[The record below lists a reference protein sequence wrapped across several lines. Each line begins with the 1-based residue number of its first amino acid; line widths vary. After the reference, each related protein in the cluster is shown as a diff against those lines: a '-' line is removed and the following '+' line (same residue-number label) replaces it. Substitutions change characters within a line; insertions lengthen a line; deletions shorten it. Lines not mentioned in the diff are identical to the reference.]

1 MANYNTTAKVTLSVN
16 GRQAQQ
22 VLSTLQAEAQS
33 LERKIAKAATAGD
46 KATMRKLQRELT
58 STNRLISQLQGSANT
73 AEQVLR
79 RLDKA
84 TPKEL
89 QRTLRTLNAQLNSIE
104 RGSAAWNEHINKIR
118 RVKEELASVNRQL
131 SVQQSRWEK
140 LNNWLNNTQTALMG
154 IAAAFA
160 GLVMAGRKAV
170 NTYAEMEEQLA
181 GTRKYT
187 GLSEE
192 SVLKLNEAFQNMD
205 TRTSRQ
211 QLNEL
216 AQEAGRLG
224 KNTLESVQGYV
235 EAADIIHVALDD
247 LGEGATQTIAKLTN
261 IFGVDKML
269 GTKEA
274 MLAVGSTVN
283 ELSQNCT
290 ASSSYLVEFAQRMA
304 GIGASAGLTIPQIL
318 AFGAVLDANGQK
330 VEMSATAIQK
340 VINNL
345 ANKNQE
351 FASRLGLDAQKLNE
365 TLKHSA
371 RDGIMMFLQ
380 ALHDIGEKG
389 GYENATMVL
398 APAFKDM
405 GMDAARVSQVLATLA
420 NHIDEVKW
428 QLGEADKAF
437 EEASS
442 ATHEYEIF
450 NNTAQASID
459 KAKKRVTE
467 LAVQLGEKLYPIMKH
482 IYSSSGLF
490 LRALNQI
497 VSFIIEYRRVIVP
510 LVASLATYYA
520 TLTAVKVATGAW
532 QILMSSGRAII
543 AAYQYAVGLCE
554 VAIIALTKGTKAA
567 GTAMTFLNQGM
578 KASPWGVVLAA
589 VTAVGVG
596 IYNLCTRTDE
606 LTKVTK
612 SAMRAA
618 KGYNEEAVKEQHE
631 LDVLFGK
638 LKGTERG
645 TKDYEDAKKSIIN
658 QYGKYLSGLINEKG
672 EIVNLEDAYNR
683 LTTAVRRSAQ
693 ARGIA
698 AAREQIDEQ
707 YFKGLS
713 QNLTELQETLE
724 KSGASTREAAEIVAG
739 VGQAMSSGKAI
750 PQKYVDKI
758 NAYSSRIEWR
768 LLPDWIGGDQSP
780 FFGGKSRR
788 PSAIV
793 NRMYKD
799 RGKRQKSNEA
809 LEAMEDGNSPFRRI
823 DATWLKRAIEG
834 LEKIVK
840 SGRGGNA
847 LVFLEGSQQ
856 GEYKELSVAEAK
868 KILHNYKEELA
879 LRGEGQKHNK
889 KNTRNGKDE
898 GGVGGHT
905 ATTPTKITDSGSG
918 NGGTQNRFAV
928 EEEAKERA
936 EAEARIAYATGK
948 KNYLDYL
955 DAMNEASK
963 NYYDSLLKRTDLS
976 EMERLKIQ
984 AQYEESRKK
993 IADQGIARSAE
1004 KEEARYNKEMVS
1016 LRQSYIDGQIS
1027 KKTFDASVEE
1037 QEIIHQRNLT
1047 KVYAEGSKERL
1058 QAERQ
1063 LQQLLMAQ
1071 TGRRQQETEAAEK
1084 KLAEARKKY
1093 FGQSPAEK
1101 QWQYF
1106 KEYNLLMQA
1115 YDREMTL
1122 AKNNAEEKLRI
1133 EKAFQIAKLA
1143 LQKEYG
1149 IISNNEEK
1157 SKAEQ
1162 LTQDL
1167 IDWFDS
1173 DTTKKFL
1180 KSYSVLTSGMGAIFS
1195 SLTSLVQAELELQ
1208 TASIEKRYE
1217 KEISAAEGNSYRV
1230 KKLEKEKERE
1240 IARAKE
1246 DANRKMFAMQV
1257 IQAIAQTA
1265 QNAISAYGDGLQ
1277 IGGLAGL
1284 ILAPIAASMAVAA
1297 GMIQIAAIKKQQ
1309 QASAAQGYSA
1319 GGFTPDGKVDEP
1331 VGIVHAGEWVASQKL
1346 VKSPR
1351 TRPLIEAL
1359 DYAQRN
1365 NTIGSLKA
1373 SDVSRSITAPMVLA
1387 QQSASPQIVVAKSQP
1402 TVVVE
1407 QNREYT
1413 DTMRRLADRLAEPFV
1428 TVATVTGDKGIN
1440 KAQEEYDRLIR
1451 NKKPKSRK

>member
-16 GRQAQQ
+16 GRLAQQ

-46 KATMRKLQRELT
+46 KATMKKLQRELT

-578 KASPWGVVLAA
+578 KASTWGVVLAA

-724 KSGASTREAAEIVAG
+724 KSGASTREAEIVAG

-840 SGRGGNA
+840 SGKGGNA

-868 KILHNYKEELA
+868 KFLHNYKEELA

-948 KNYLDYL
+948 KNYLDHL

-963 NYYDSLLKRTDLS
+963 NYYESLLKRTDLS
-976 EMERLKIQ
+976 ETERLKIQ

-1004 KEEARYNKEMVS
+1004 EEEARYNKEMAS
-1016 LRQSYIDGQIS
+1016 LRQSYIDGHIS
-1027 KKTFDASVEE
+1027 KKTFDASIEE

-1047 KVYAEGSKERL
+1047 KAYAEGSKERL

-1071 TGRRQQETEAAEK
+1071 TQRRQQETEAAEK

-1149 IISNNEEK
+1149 IIAEADTRNSVQRAVDSSIEFLN
-1157 SKAEQ
+1157 SDGGKAITGTMSTLSSE
-1162 LTQDL
+1162 
-1167 IDWFDS
+1167 
-1173 DTTKKFL
+1173 
-1180 KSYSVLTSGMGAIFS
+1180 MGAIFS
-1195 SLTSLVQAELELQ
+1195 SLSSVVQAELELQ
-1208 TASIEKRYE
+1208 TAAIEKRYE
-1217 KEISAAEGNSYRV
+1217 REISAAEGNSYRV

-1240 IARAKE
+1240 IAKAKNE
-1246 DANRKMFAMQV
+1246 ANRKMFAMQV
-1257 IQAIAQTA
+1257 IQAVAQTA
-1265 QNAISAYGDGLQ
+1265 QNAISAYGSAATIPL
-1277 IGGLAGL
+1277 IGY

-1309 QASAAQGYSA
+1309 QASQAQGYST

-1387 QQSASPQIVVAKSQP
+1387 QQSASPQIVVAQSQP

-1440 KAQEEYDRLIR
+1440 KAQEEYDRLMR

>member
-89 QRTLRTLNAQLNSIE
+89 QRTLRTLNSQLNSIE

-269 GTKEA
+269 GTKDA

-497 VSFIIEYRRVIVP
+497 VSFIIEYKGAILSLMAGMVGYYTGAAIASANTKAFA
-510 LVASLATYYA
+510 VATKIA
-520 TLTAVKVATGAW
+520 KVAQEAW
-532 QILMSSGRAII
+532 I
-543 AAYQYAVGLCE
+543 AVQ
-554 VAIIALTKGTKAA
+554 AL
-567 GTAMTFLNQGM
+567 
-578 KASPWGVVLAA
+578 ASAA
-589 VTAVGVG
+589 V
-596 IYNLCTRTDE
+596 
-606 LTKVTK
+606 
-612 SAMRAA
+612 S
-618 KGYNEEAVKEQHE
+618 
-631 LDVLFGK
+631 LFTG
-638 LKGTERG
+638 
-645 TKDYEDAKKSIIN
+645 
-658 QYGKYLSGLINEKG
+658 
-672 EIVNLEDAYNR
+672 
-683 LTTAVRRSAQ
+683 
-693 ARGIA
+693 
-698 AAREQIDEQ
+698 
-707 YFKGLS
+707 
-713 QNLTELQETLE
+713 
-724 KSGASTREAAEIVAG
+724 
-739 VGQAMSSGKAI
+739 
-750 PQKYVDKI
+750 KI
-758 NAYSSRIEWR
+758 NAAAQSFKIFSATIKANPIGLFLGTFTALFAGLATLRTKMEENRKEAKRLAEEQRKWKESISNVDEASNRYAANELSRLKALYNAATEEN
-768 LLPDWIGGDQSP
+768 
-780 FFGGKSRR
+780 
-788 PSAIV
+788 SARK
-793 NRMYKD
+793 N
-799 RGKRQKSNEA
+799 
-809 LEAMEDGNSPFRRI
+809 RI
-823 DATWLKRAIEG
+823 DAAQKMQSLYPSIFSSFTTEEIMAGKAKKAYDELSLSIIKNARARAAAEKIQENEKLILDLEDELEKNKAWERNAGKRAENAKERRNRLYESSSSQHAFMPAQVQTHAEQGLTEEIRENTKQQKQANQNIKDINKKRSELKRANDK
-834 LEKIVK
+834 LAKIP
-840 SGRGGNA
+840 
-847 LVFLEGSQQ
+847 
-856 GEYKELSVAEAK
+856 
-868 KILHNYKEELA
+868 
-879 LRGEGQKHNK
+879 
-889 KNTRNGKDE
+889 
-898 GGVGGHT
+898 GVGDVIVGDGRKT
-905 ATTPTKITDSGSG
+905 EIPYTGTGGGEPSADKVNGNGNGNGTGSG
-918 NGGTQNRFAV
+918 DGGEQNRFAV

-963 NYYDSLLKRTDLS
+963 NYYESLLKRTDLS

-1004 KEEARYNKEMVS
+1004 EEEARYNNEMAT
-1016 LRQSYIDGQIS
+1016 LRQSYIDGHIS

-1047 KVYAEGSKERL
+1047 KAYAEGSKERL

-1071 TGRRQQETEAAEK
+1071 TGRRQQETEAAER
-1084 KLAEARKKY
+1084 KLAEIRKKY
-1093 FGQSPAEK
+1093 FGQSPDEK
-1101 QWQYF
+1101 QQQYF
-1106 KEYNLLMQA
+1106 KEYNLLMLA

-1246 DANRKMFAMQV
+1246 EANRKMFAMQV

-1309 QASAAQGYSA
+1309 QASAAQGYST

-1373 SDVSRSITAPMVLA
+1373 ADVSRSITAPMVLA
-1387 QQSASPQIVVAKSQP
+1387 QQSASPQIVVAQSQP

-1407 QNREYT
+1407 QNREYA

-1440 KAQEEYDRLIR
+1440 KAQEEYDRLMR

>member
-33 LERKIAKAATAGD
+33 LEHKITKAATAGD
-46 KATMRKLQRELT
+46 KATMKKLQRELT

-510 LVASLATYYA
+510 LVASLATYYD
-520 TLTAVKVATGAW
+520 TLTAVKVAAGAW
-532 QILMSSGRAII
+532 QIRMNSGRATI
-543 AAYQYAVGLCE
+543 AAY
-554 VAIIALTKGTKAA
+554 
-567 GTAMTFLNQGM
+567 
-578 KASPWGVVLAA
+578 
-589 VTAVGVG
+589 
-596 IYNLCTRTDE
+596 
-606 LTKVTK
+606 
-612 SAMRAA
+612 
-618 KGYNEEAVKEQHE
+618 
-631 LDVLFGK
+631 
-638 LKGTERG
+638 
-645 TKDYEDAKKSIIN
+645 
-658 QYGKYLSGLINEKG
+658 
-672 EIVNLEDAYNR
+672 
-683 LTTAVRRSAQ
+683 
-693 ARGIA
+693 
-698 AAREQIDEQ
+698 
-707 YFKGLS
+707 
-713 QNLTELQETLE
+713 
-724 KSGASTREAAEIVAG
+724 
-739 VGQAMSSGKAI
+739 
-750 PQKYVDKI
+750 
-758 NAYSSRIEWR
+758 
-768 LLPDWIGGDQSP
+768 
-780 FFGGKSRR
+780 
-788 PSAIV
+788 
-793 NRMYKD
+793 
-799 RGKRQKSNEA
+799 
-809 LEAMEDGNSPFRRI
+809 
-823 DATWLKRAIEG
+823 
-834 LEKIVK
+834 
-840 SGRGGNA
+840 
-847 LVFLEGSQQ
+847 
-856 GEYKELSVAEAK
+856 
-868 KILHNYKEELA
+868 
-879 LRGEGQKHNK
+879 
-889 KNTRNGKDE
+889 
-898 GGVGGHT
+898 
-905 ATTPTKITDSGSG
+905 
-918 NGGTQNRFAV
+918 
-928 EEEAKERA
+928 
-936 EAEARIAYATGK
+936 
-948 KNYLDYL
+948 
-955 DAMNEASK
+955 
-963 NYYDSLLKRTDLS
+963 
-976 EMERLKIQ
+976 
-984 AQYEESRKK
+984 
-993 IADQGIARSAE
+993 
-1004 KEEARYNKEMVS
+1004 
-1016 LRQSYIDGQIS
+1016 
-1027 KKTFDASVEE
+1027 
-1037 QEIIHQRNLT
+1037 
-1047 KVYAEGSKERL
+1047 
-1058 QAERQ
+1058 
-1063 LQQLLMAQ
+1063 
-1071 TGRRQQETEAAEK
+1071 
-1084 KLAEARKKY
+1084 
-1093 FGQSPAEK
+1093 
-1101 QWQYF
+1101 
-1106 KEYNLLMQA
+1106 
-1115 YDREMTL
+1115 
-1122 AKNNAEEKLRI
+1122 
-1133 EKAFQIAKLA
+1133 
-1143 LQKEYG
+1143 
-1149 IISNNEEK
+1149 
-1157 SKAEQ
+1157 
-1162 LTQDL
+1162 
-1167 IDWFDS
+1167 
-1173 DTTKKFL
+1173 
-1180 KSYSVLTSGMGAIFS
+1180 
-1195 SLTSLVQAELELQ
+1195 
-1208 TASIEKRYE
+1208 
-1217 KEISAAEGNSYRV
+1217 
-1230 KKLEKEKERE
+1230 
-1240 IARAKE
+1240 
-1246 DANRKMFAMQV
+1246 
-1257 IQAIAQTA
+1257 
-1265 QNAISAYGDGLQ
+1265 
-1277 IGGLAGL
+1277 
-1284 ILAPIAASMAVAA
+1284 
-1297 GMIQIAAIKKQQ
+1297 
-1309 QASAAQGYSA
+1309 
-1319 GGFTPDGKVDEP
+1319 
-1331 VGIVHAGEWVASQKL
+1331 
-1346 VKSPR
+1346 
-1351 TRPLIEAL
+1351 
-1359 DYAQRN
+1359 
-1365 NTIGSLKA
+1365 
-1373 SDVSRSITAPMVLA
+1373 
-1387 QQSASPQIVVAKSQP
+1387 
-1402 TVVVE
+1402 
-1407 QNREYT
+1407 
-1413 DTMRRLADRLAEPFV
+1413 
-1428 TVATVTGDKGIN
+1428 
-1440 KAQEEYDRLIR
+1440 
-1451 NKKPKSRK
+1451 

>member
-1 MANYNTTAKVTLSVN
+1 MANYNTTAKVTLSLN

-46 KATMRKLQRELT
+46 KATMKKLQRELT

-104 RGSAAWNEHINKIR
+104 RGSVAWNEHINKIR
-118 RVKEELASVNRQL
+118 RVKEELAAVNRQL
-131 SVQQSRWEK
+131 SVGQTRWEK
-140 LNNWLNNTQTALMG
+140 LNSWLNNTQTVLMG

-497 VSFIIEYRRVIVP
+497 VSFIIEYKGAILSLMAGMVGYYTGAAIASANTKAFA
-510 LVASLATYYA
+510 VATKIA
-520 TLTAVKVATGAW
+520 KVAQEAW
-532 QILMSSGRAII
+532 I
-543 AAYQYAVGLCE
+543 AVQALASAYFYLLTFFF
-554 VAIIALTKGTKAA
+554 IA
-567 GTAMTFLNQGM
+567 
-578 KASPWGVVLAA
+578 
-589 VTAVGVG
+589 
-596 IYNLCTRTDE
+596 D
-606 LTKVTK
+606 
-612 SAMRAA
+612 
-618 KGYNEEAVKEQHE
+618 
-631 LDVLFGK
+631 
-638 LKGTERG
+638 
-645 TKDYEDAKKSIIN
+645 
-658 QYGKYLSGLINEKG
+658 
-672 EIVNLEDAYNR
+672 
-683 LTTAVRRSAQ
+683 
-693 ARGIA
+693 
-698 AAREQIDEQ
+698 
-707 YFKGLS
+707 
-713 QNLTELQETLE
+713 
-724 KSGASTREAAEIVAG
+724 
-739 VGQAMSSGKAI
+739 
-750 PQKYVDKI
+750 
-758 NAYSSRIEWR
+758 
-768 LLPDWIGGDQSP
+768 DQS
-780 FFGGKSRR
+780 F
-788 PSAIV
+788 
-793 NRMYKD
+793 
-799 RGKRQKSNEA
+799 
-809 LEAMEDGNSPFRRI
+809 
-823 DATWLKRAIEG
+823 
-834 LEKIVK
+834 
-840 SGRGGNA
+840 
-847 LVFLEGSQQ
+847 
-856 GEYKELSVAEAK
+856 
-868 KILHNYKEELA
+868 
-879 LRGEGQKHNK
+879 
-889 KNTRNGKDE
+889 
-898 GGVGGHT
+898 
-905 ATTPTKITDSGSG
+905 
-918 NGGTQNRFAV
+918 
-928 EEEAKERA
+928 
-936 EAEARIAYATGK
+936 
-948 KNYLDYL
+948 
-955 DAMNEASK
+955 
-963 NYYDSLLKRTDLS
+963 
-976 EMERLKIQ
+976 
-984 AQYEESRKK
+984 
-993 IADQGIARSAE
+993 
-1004 KEEARYNKEMVS
+1004 
-1016 LRQSYIDGQIS
+1016 
-1027 KKTFDASVEE
+1027 
-1037 QEIIHQRNLT
+1037 
-1047 KVYAEGSKERL
+1047 
-1058 QAERQ
+1058 
-1063 LQQLLMAQ
+1063 
-1071 TGRRQQETEAAEK
+1071 
-1084 KLAEARKKY
+1084 
-1093 FGQSPAEK
+1093 
-1101 QWQYF
+1101 
-1106 KEYNLLMQA
+1106 
-1115 YDREMTL
+1115 
-1122 AKNNAEEKLRI
+1122 
-1133 EKAFQIAKLA
+1133 
-1143 LQKEYG
+1143 
-1149 IISNNEEK
+1149 
-1157 SKAEQ
+1157 
-1162 LTQDL
+1162 
-1167 IDWFDS
+1167 
-1173 DTTKKFL
+1173 
-1180 KSYSVLTSGMGAIFS
+1180 
-1195 SLTSLVQAELELQ
+1195 
-1208 TASIEKRYE
+1208 
-1217 KEISAAEGNSYRV
+1217 
-1230 KKLEKEKERE
+1230 
-1240 IARAKE
+1240 
-1246 DANRKMFAMQV
+1246 
-1257 IQAIAQTA
+1257 
-1265 QNAISAYGDGLQ
+1265 
-1277 IGGLAGL
+1277 
-1284 ILAPIAASMAVAA
+1284 
-1297 GMIQIAAIKKQQ
+1297 
-1309 QASAAQGYSA
+1309 
-1319 GGFTPDGKVDEP
+1319 
-1331 VGIVHAGEWVASQKL
+1331 
-1346 VKSPR
+1346 
-1351 TRPLIEAL
+1351 
-1359 DYAQRN
+1359 
-1365 NTIGSLKA
+1365 
-1373 SDVSRSITAPMVLA
+1373 
-1387 QQSASPQIVVAKSQP
+1387 
-1402 TVVVE
+1402 
-1407 QNREYT
+1407 
-1413 DTMRRLADRLAEPFV
+1413 
-1428 TVATVTGDKGIN
+1428 
-1440 KAQEEYDRLIR
+1440 
-1451 NKKPKSRK
+1451 

>member
-46 KATMRKLQRELT
+46 KATMKKLQRELT

-118 RVKEELASVNRQL
+118 RVKEELAAVNRQL

-497 VSFIIEYRRVIVP
+497 VSFIIEY
-510 LVASLATYYA
+510 
-520 TLTAVKVATGAW
+520 K
-532 QILMSSGRAII
+532 
-543 AAYQYAVGLCE
+543 
-554 VAIIALTKGTKAA
+554 
-567 GTAMTFLNQGM
+567 
-578 KASPWGVVLAA
+578 
-589 VTAVGVG
+589 
-596 IYNLCTRTDE
+596 
-606 LTKVTK
+606 
-612 SAMRAA
+612 
-618 KGYNEEAVKEQHE
+618 
-631 LDVLFGK
+631 
-638 LKGTERG
+638 
-645 TKDYEDAKKSIIN
+645 
-658 QYGKYLSGLINEKG
+658 
-672 EIVNLEDAYNR
+672 
-683 LTTAVRRSAQ
+683 
-693 ARGIA
+693 
-698 AAREQIDEQ
+698 
-707 YFKGLS
+707 
-713 QNLTELQETLE
+713 
-724 KSGASTREAAEIVAG
+724 
-739 VGQAMSSGKAI
+739 
-750 PQKYVDKI
+750 
-758 NAYSSRIEWR
+758 
-768 LLPDWIGGDQSP
+768 
-780 FFGGKSRR
+780 
-788 PSAIV
+788 
-793 NRMYKD
+793 
-799 RGKRQKSNEA
+799 
-809 LEAMEDGNSPFRRI
+809 
-823 DATWLKRAIEG
+823 
-834 LEKIVK
+834 
-840 SGRGGNA
+840 
-847 LVFLEGSQQ
+847 
-856 GEYKELSVAEAK
+856 
-868 KILHNYKEELA
+868 
-879 LRGEGQKHNK
+879 
-889 KNTRNGKDE
+889 
-898 GGVGGHT
+898 
-905 ATTPTKITDSGSG
+905 
-918 NGGTQNRFAV
+918 
-928 EEEAKERA
+928 
-936 EAEARIAYATGK
+936 
-948 KNYLDYL
+948 
-955 DAMNEASK
+955 
-963 NYYDSLLKRTDLS
+963 
-976 EMERLKIQ
+976 
-984 AQYEESRKK
+984 
-993 IADQGIARSAE
+993 
-1004 KEEARYNKEMVS
+1004 
-1016 LRQSYIDGQIS
+1016 
-1027 KKTFDASVEE
+1027 
-1037 QEIIHQRNLT
+1037 
-1047 KVYAEGSKERL
+1047 
-1058 QAERQ
+1058 
-1063 LQQLLMAQ
+1063 
-1071 TGRRQQETEAAEK
+1071 
-1084 KLAEARKKY
+1084 
-1093 FGQSPAEK
+1093 
-1101 QWQYF
+1101 
-1106 KEYNLLMQA
+1106 
-1115 YDREMTL
+1115 
-1122 AKNNAEEKLRI
+1122 
-1133 EKAFQIAKLA
+1133 
-1143 LQKEYG
+1143 
-1149 IISNNEEK
+1149 
-1157 SKAEQ
+1157 
-1162 LTQDL
+1162 
-1167 IDWFDS
+1167 
-1173 DTTKKFL
+1173 
-1180 KSYSVLTSGMGAIFS
+1180 GAIL
-1195 SLTSLVQAELELQ
+1195 SLMV
-1208 TASIEKRYE
+1208 
-1217 KEISAAEGNSYRV
+1217 
-1230 KKLEKEKERE
+1230 
-1240 IARAKE
+1240 
-1246 DANRKMFAMQV
+1246 
-1257 IQAIAQTA
+1257 
-1265 QNAISAYGDGLQ
+1265 
-1277 IGGLAGL
+1277 
-1284 ILAPIAASMAVAA
+1284 
-1297 GMIQIAAIKKQQ
+1297 GMVGYYTGAAIKKQQ
-1309 QASAAQGYSA
+1309 QASAAQGYST
-1319 GGFTPDGKVDEP
+1319 GGFTPEGKVDEP

-1387 QQSASPQIVVAKSQP
+1387 QQSASPQIVVAQSQP

-1440 KAQEEYDRLIR
+1440 KAQEEYDRLMR